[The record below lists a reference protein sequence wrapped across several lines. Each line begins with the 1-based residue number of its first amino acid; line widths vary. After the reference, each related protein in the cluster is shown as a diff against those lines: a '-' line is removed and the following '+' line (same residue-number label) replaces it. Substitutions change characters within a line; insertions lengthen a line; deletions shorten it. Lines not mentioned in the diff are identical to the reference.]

1 MGKHRWPTVG
11 DTAAPET
18 TPFPA
23 GRAPAAPE
31 DPAPAAPED
40 PALDAALDAAPLPL
54 RHDPAV
60 QPGVQWRVARSA
72 ALVFLG
78 VALAVGSALFLVRS
92 SEPSA
97 AAITVLL
104 DDDGSGESAPGAT
117 DGSAGGGAPPVDSPS
132 GEGTGS
138 AWPSSAS
145 TSTATGPVSGD
156 TAVGEIVVYVTGA
169 VASPGVVTVVAGT
182 RLFEVIDRAGGPLPD
197 ADLEEI
203 NLAASPSDGEHIHL
217 LAVGEEPRPGITAA
231 GAPGRPQVG
240 QGSGQLIVPD
250 GGGGAGSTSTATIID
265 INTAT
270 LAEIELLPRVGPV
283 LGQRIID
290 WREEHGPFRQAS
302 DIDAVPGI
310 GPAML
315 EGILPLIAVR

>member
-1 MGKHRWPTVG
+1 MGKHRRPTVG
-11 DTAAPET
+11 DSAAPDL
-18 TPFPA
+18 TPFA
-23 GRAPAAPE
+23 TGRAPAAR
-31 DPAPAAPED
+31 ED
-40 PALDAALDAAPLPL
+40 PALDAAPSPL
-54 RHDPAV
+54 RHDPAAR
-60 QPGVQWRVARSA
+60 PGVQWRVARSA

-78 VALAVGSALFLVRS
+78 VALAIGGALFLVRS

-97 AAITVLL
+97 AAMTVQL
-104 DDDGSGESAPGAT
+104 DDDAPGESAPASTGDGAG
-117 DGSAGGGAPPVDSPS
+117 DGAGGGAAPVDGSS

-138 AWPSSAS
+138 AGPNTAS
-145 TSTATGPVSGD
+145 TSIAAGPVSGD

-169 VASPGVVTVVAGT
+169 VASPGVVTVTTGT
-182 RLFEVIDRAGGPLPD
+182 RLFEILDRAGGPLPD
-197 ADLEEI
+197 ADLEGI
-203 NLAASPSDGEHIHL
+203 NLAATASDGEHIHL
-217 LAVGEEPRPGITAA
+217 FAVGEEPRPGIPAA
-231 GAPGRPQVG
+231 GAPGRTQGG

-250 GGGGAGSTSTATIID
+250 GGGAGGGAPTATIID

-290 WREEHGPFRQAS
+290 WREEHGPFRQAA

-315 EGILPLIAVR
+315 EGILPLIVVR